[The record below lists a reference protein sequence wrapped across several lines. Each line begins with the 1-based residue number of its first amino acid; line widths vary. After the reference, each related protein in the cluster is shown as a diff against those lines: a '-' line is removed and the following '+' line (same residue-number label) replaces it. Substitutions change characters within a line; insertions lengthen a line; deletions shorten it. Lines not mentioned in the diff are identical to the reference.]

1 MKARRGSALVMAIWI
16 IAVLAVIVVS
26 FVYEARQQS
35 GINLYVL
42 SRNRVDRFVDAGRIL
57 AEVVLT
63 GYESAPDW
71 SEDQDTPKLLED
83 DRWVVE
89 KQELK
94 SASRCTIGPI
104 VLDAEDPESGTVKVE
119 ISTVN
124 SGTEGIIDVNELCKS
139 GDDTKYMERWWMI
152 FKAHNIPEE
161 LNTPR
166 DGVVN
171 LWNVL
176 IASWDDWRDEDDS
189 VTIID
194 GVECGAENKWYE
206 ELEEKFTGTDDEK
219 NELKRRPRQGRIPD
233 VKELEYVRGF
243 RDYPQVL
250 TGGVINPW
258 EREEDQI
265 AVRGILHLFCT
276 EGGKK
281 INVNTCDN
289 VDALVTIPGVYSNP
303 EEDEALVDAQELAR
317 AIVQAR
323 SVPPETYDVD
333 ETRTSWPF
341 KDFAD
346 LRTRLA
352 LVPMDATLDIGAEAS
367 EYFSFSAGKD
377 TIYKISI
384 TGESGG
390 MAHTVEAEAYVKDS
404 KVRYIRWRE
413 D

>member
-1 MKARRGSALVMAIWI
+1 MAIWI

-35 GINLYVL
+35 GVNLYVL

-63 GYESAPDW
+63 GYGSAPDW

-104 VLDAEDPESGTVKVE
+104 VLDADDPESGTVKVE

-124 SGTEGIIDVNELCKS
+124 SGTEGIIDINELCKS

-171 LWNVL
+171 LWNIL
-176 IASWDDWRDEDDS
+176 IASWDDWRDEDDN

-194 GVECGAENKWYE
+194 GAECGAENKWYE

-265 AVRGILHLFCT
+265 AVRGILNLFCT

-289 VDALVTIPGVYSNP
+289 VDALVTVPGVYSNP
-303 EEDEALVDAQELAR
+303 EEDEALADAQELAR

-323 SVPPETYDVD
+323 GVPPETYDVD

-377 TIYKISI
+377 TIYKITI

-390 MAHTVEAEAYVKDS
+390 MAHTVEAEAYAKDS